1 MESLK
6 ERRSHLGISQR
17 QVAALAGVSYKT
29 IQLIEGGSH
38 NVSFSTLEA
47 LATAL
52 GYPTHAIAH
61 AIDTIFDQPPESVL
75 FTSIWMTHEK
85 KDWRIS
91 FFNFVDAFRRDRDTR
106 YVSTPPSSQLSPQL
120 AALLASA
127 VESLCVE
134 LELPTPI
141 WCDSIPP
148 LPTPW
153 FVADIENL
161 KATALLESPVWF
173 RKRNIFV
180 LANFLERK

>member
-1 MESLK
+1 METLK

-17 QVAALAGVSYKT
+17 QAAALAGVSYKT

-38 NVSFSTLEA
+38 NVSLSTLEA

-52 GYPTHAIAH
+52 GYPAHAIAH

-75 FTSIWMTHEK
+75 FTSMRMTHEK
-85 KDWRIS
+85 ADWRIP
-91 FFNFVDAFRRDRDTR
+91 FFNFVDVFRRDRDLR
-106 YVSTPPSSQLSPQL
+106 CIATPPSPQLSPQL

-127 VESLCVE
+127 VESLCAE
-134 LELPTPI
+134 LDLPVPI
-141 WCDSIPP
+141 WCKSIPP
-148 LPTPW
+148 LSTPW
-153 FVADIENL
+153 FVANIENL

-173 RKRNIFV
+173 RKRTIFV